1 MSEELLKA
9 IIQLFAIVAKERI
22 TDDERTNIKE
32 FLSLHL
38 NQEAIRYY
46 LNLFDEFVKTN
57 RKVAA
62 GDLSNVDEETL
73 QFVDDWSRIM
83 QISKKVN
90 QALTMPQKAVL
101 VTKIIELVFAD
112 GQISERQGNL
122 IFYIGE
128 ALKIPAMMPFL
139 SATPGRTD
147 WPGATV
153 GEHNDEVL
161 GDLLGYGAEE
171 RQALAR
177 DGVI

>member
-22 TDDERTNIKE
+22 TDDERANIKE

-46 LNLFDEFVKTN
+46 LNLFDEFVKVN
-57 RKVAA
+57 RKMASA
-62 GDLSNVDEETL
+62 DLGNVDEETM
-73 QFVDDWSRIM
+73 QFVDDWARIM

-90 QALTMPQKAVL
+90 QALTMQQKSVL
-101 VTKIIELVFAD
+101 VVKIIELVFAD

-128 ALKIPAMMPFL
+128 ALKIPH
-139 SATPGRTD
+139 D
-147 WPGATV
+147 
-153 GEHNDEVL
+153 
-161 GDLLGYGAEE
+161 
-171 RQALAR
+171 
-177 DGVI
+177 